1 MNSPYSWEQ
10 ICLQVENYNK
20 EGNKEAIVDLLITY
34 LKSDLEIAH
43 KAWCWWNLVD
53 NLALLRRCKEAVI
66 QQENYLNWATNC
78 NLDSQQILK
87 VMNDGTQALCWL
99 QINRLDDWINI
110 FNTLI
115 SKTKPTQENRL
126 ARFYYLR
133 TAARIFITATK
144 YELAENTINKL
155 NNLALEDINWKSK
168 AWVELEITAVE
179 LNLLTAKSDIKEAII
194 VAAKVKKQ
202 IETIEKLQLTNP
214 LKISTLWH
222 NNAAPLFR
230 IGLYREAEIMFRKA
244 IAANPQNWSSLVFL
258 AGCLQKM
265 GKSSEESQQLLIH
278 AASLTNKTDYEALL
292 TYITKVNQTIN

>member
-1 MNSPYSWEQ
+1 MFS
-10 ICLQVENYNK
+10 C
-20 EGNKEAIVDLLITY
+20 
-34 LKSDLEIAH
+34 
-43 KAWCWWNLVD
+43 
-53 NLALLRRCKEAVI
+53 
-66 QQENYLNWATNC
+66 
-78 NLDSQQILK
+78 
-87 VMNDGTQALCWL
+87 
-99 QINRLDDWINI
+99 
-110 FNTLI
+110 
-115 SKTKPTQENRL
+115 
-126 ARFYYLR
+126 
-133 TAARIFITATK
+133 IFITATK

-155 NNLALEDINWKSK
+155 NNLGLEDINWKSK
-168 AWVELEITAVE
+168 TLVELEITAVE
-179 LNLLTAKSDIKEAII
+179 LNLLTSKSDIEEAII

-265 GKSSEESQQLLIH
+265 GKSSEESQQLLTH

-292 TYITKVNQTIN
+292 THITKVNQTIN